1 MRLAWAIAADVV
13 FIFLVLLIGRF
24 VITMI
29 QNFARDWRPHGV
41 VLVIAE
47 LIYTVT
53 DPPLVLLRRVI
64 PPIRLGGISLD
75 LGFILLFFLTG
86 IVLSLLRN
94 LATA

>member
-1 MRLAWAIAADVV
+1 
-13 FIFLVLLIGRF
+13 
-24 VITMI
+24 
-29 QNFARDWRPHGV
+29 
-41 VLVIAE
+41 
-47 LIYTVT
+47 
-53 DPPLVLLRRVI
+53 LLRRVI